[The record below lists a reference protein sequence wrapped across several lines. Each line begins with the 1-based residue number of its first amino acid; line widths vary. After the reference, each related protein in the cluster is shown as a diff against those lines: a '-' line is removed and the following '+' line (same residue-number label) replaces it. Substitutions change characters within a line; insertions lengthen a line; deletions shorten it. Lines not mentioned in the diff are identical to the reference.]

1 MAINDK
7 AGIGIHASDL
17 KRTPKGNIH
26 AQAIKVNLS
35 LSGLD
40 DVFKESYALKS
51 SEEVQNHI
59 QEHEHLPNI
68 PSAQEVEENGIQLG
82 EMNKLLLEKIEGLTL
97 YTIQQQKE
105 IYNYQKNVGQ
115 LVEKLEALQQQINN
129 LNN

>member
-7 AGIGIHASDL
+7 AGIGIHASDF

-35 LSGLD
+35 LPGLD
-40 DVFKESYALKS
+40 DVFKESYDLKS
-51 SEEVQNHI
+51 PEEVQNHI
-59 QEHEHLPNI
+59 QQHGHLPNI

-82 EMNKLLLEKIEGLTL
+82 EMNKLLLEKIAELTL

-115 LVEKLEALQQQINN
+115 LVEKLEALRQ
-129 LNN
+129 